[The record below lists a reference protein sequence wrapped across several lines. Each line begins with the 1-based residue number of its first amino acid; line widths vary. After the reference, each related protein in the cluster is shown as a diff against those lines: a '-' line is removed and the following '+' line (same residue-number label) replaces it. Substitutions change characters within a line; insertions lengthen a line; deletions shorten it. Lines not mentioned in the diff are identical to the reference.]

1 MAKRPNVRRPPE
13 RNEALEQWG
22 REITGRSIADSLK
35 EESAADRLEQ
45 QSYPTNNFA
54 VTAIIL
60 VGLIVVIG
68 LAVAFGVVK

>member
-1 MAKRPNVRRPPE
+1 MVKRPNVRPSLSEQIARDIREGTFPSKS
-13 RNEALEQWG
+13 EATQ
-22 REITGRSIADSLK
+22 RE
-35 EESAADRLEQ
+35 EMAADRLEQ

>member
-1 MAKRPNVRRPPE
+1 MAKRPNVRAPKRDP
-13 RNEALEQWG
+13 AF
-22 REITGRSIADSLK
+22 
-35 EESAADRLEQ
+35 EELAADRLEQ